1 VNDALR
7 DLLAGVR
14 AVLGAHFTGMY
25 LTGSLALSDF
35 DPRTSDIDLVVVTTG
50 TLSDD
55 LVGALRDL
63 HARFDTGGSPWAGK
77 VEAVYIPRAA
87 LRSTAPTGAQHPQV
101 EKGRLLFMDQL
112 ESGWV
117 FQCYI
122 LREHGVPLAGPDPRT
137 LIDSVDPDEMRRA
150 AAPIAVIW
158 QALAHHDPAWLAW
171 LRERGN
177 QAFVVLTLCRL
188 LYTLDTGA
196 VASKPAAARW
206 AQQTLGGRWAGLL
219 ARSLA
224 GQHDPAAI
232 PDSDLT
238 DTVALIAY
246 AVGRFRQWQAGH
258 PGPDSAR
265 DPAANG
271 EARVERPD
279 RRLD

>member
-1 VNDALR
+1 MLERPEPTPYADVNDALR

-14 AVLGAHFTGMY
+14 AVLGARFVGMY
-25 LTGSLALSDF
+25 LTGSLALGDF
-35 DPRTSDIDLVVVTTG
+35 DPRTSDIDFAVVTTG

-55 LVGALRDL
+55 LVKALRDL

-87 LRSTAPTGAQHPQV
+87 LRDAAPTGVQHPQV

-137 LIDSVDPDEMRRA
+137 LIDPVDPDEMRRA
-150 AAPIAVIW
+150 AVPIAVIW
-158 QALAHHDPAWLAW
+158 QALAFHDLAWLAW

-177 QAFVVLTLCRL
+177 QAFVALTLCRL
-188 LYTLDTGA
+188 LYTLDTGG

-206 AQQTLGGRWAGLL
+206 AQQILGGRWAGLL
-219 ARSLA
+219 ARSQA
-224 GQHDPAAI
+224 GQHDTAAI
-232 PDSDLT
+232 QDSDLAA
-238 DTVALIAY
+238 TVALIAY
-246 AVGRFRQWQAGH
+246 TVQRFRQWEAGH
-258 PGPDSAR
+258 SSEGDAT
-265 DPAANG
+265 
-271 EARVERPD
+271 
-279 RRLD
+279 